1 MSILAEA
8 QHLDWPAEILGK
20 SACMIVVVDSIT
32 QKEAIELGH
41 VKIKKLLAEARAR
54 PSTSGA
60 TIKTSSRIAAPCES
74 CLTQRRWPAKM
85 PVALGQKRPYI
96 CES

>member
-1 MSILAEA
+1 
-8 QHLDWPAEILGK
+8 
-20 SACMIVVVDSIT
+20 MIVVVDSIT

-60 TIKTSSRIAAPCES
+60 TIKTSSQMAAPV
-74 CLTQRRWPAKM
+74 QA
-85 PVALGQKRPYI
+85 A
-96 CES
+96 